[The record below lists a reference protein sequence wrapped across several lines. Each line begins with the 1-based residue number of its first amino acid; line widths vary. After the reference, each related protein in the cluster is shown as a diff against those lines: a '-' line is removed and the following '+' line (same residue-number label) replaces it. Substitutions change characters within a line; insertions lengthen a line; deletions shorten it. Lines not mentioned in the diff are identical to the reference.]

1 MENVS
6 EGTREPGL
14 GTGQPQYV
22 PVGMIRRDMVRQDPR
37 YKSPVLATLMSLV
50 PGLGQI
56 YIGYYQ
62 QGFLNI
68 VVIAGLISLLAY
80 YGISPYFKT
89 FLALFMVFYWL
100 YNVVDAYR
108 KSTLYNQ
115 TLAGSSEIL
124 DGDQLPG
131 MRGSLAGALLMIVA
145 GIIALSNTLFELP
158 LDWLERWW
166 PAALIGLGLYLLFQS
181 LVNRKKQA
189 NR

>member
-6 EGTREPGL
+6 EGTREQGQRI
-14 GTGQPQYV
+14 GQPQYG
-22 PVGMIRRDMVRQDPR
+22 PVGMTRGDMARQDPR

-80 YGISPYFKT
+80 YGINPYFKT

-115 TLAGSSEIL
+115 TLAGSGEAL

-131 MRGSLAGALLMIVA
+131 MRGSLAGGLLMIVA
-145 GIIALSNTLFELP
+145 GMIALSNTLFDLP
-158 LDWLERWW
+158 LEWIERWW
-166 PAALIGLGLYLLFQS
+166 PAALILLGVYLLFQS
-181 LVNRKKQA
+181 LVSRKKQA
-189 NR
+189 TR